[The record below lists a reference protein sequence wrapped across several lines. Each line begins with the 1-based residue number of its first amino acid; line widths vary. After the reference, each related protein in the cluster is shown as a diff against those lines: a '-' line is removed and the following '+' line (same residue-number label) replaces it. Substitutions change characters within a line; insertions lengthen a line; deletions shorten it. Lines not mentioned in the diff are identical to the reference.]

1 MGVAKMSQ
9 SRAPIFRGLPLAARG
24 YIGGVAGFAVAA
36 VVAGEFLQPGP
47 ELDPGLLIVAAA
59 LCALANLFE
68 VFAPANFS
76 FQPNL
81 IIFFAASVLLP
92 PWAIAVLAVVSFLPG
107 WISHHFRWYMVA
119 FNIANYTVAGM
130 VAHTITRAAGD
141 LDGAT
146 FGLPIPTALIVA
158 AFAFVVVNHALIIG
172 VVCLSRG
179 RNLMQCVRDMHGVL
193 PMDTALTM
201 TGACV
206 AALWSVTPSL
216 ALLAAGPIALI
227 YRSLWVPLLEHK
239 SRTDPKTGLFNSA
252 YLAVELE
259 DALSAAERSGNGLSV
274 VMIDLDQL
282 RLVNNRHGHLAGD
295 EVIQAVADA
304 VARTAERHDGV
315 AARFGGD
322 ELCVMLP
329 KSPLERSREIAEE
342 IRAAVADIEVE
353 FAGATEP
360 LGMTVS
366 AGIASFPE
374 HADTA
379 EGLLGA
385 ADAAVYDAKLGGRNR
400 TRIALAAGVRD
411 ALARTEPP
419 PVETLPLP
427 GAAQTTLPLPA
438 ARPSEAPAAVAAAM
452 ADPAADPRKPVGE
465 APAAQPE
472 AASADAKSAE
482 EGVEKRNPAIA
493 VYIWALVGATAIVGA
508 LSSHA
513 SILGDPWLF
522 VALVGSV
529 VALDAARIDVFE
541 RANLSP
547 AAIPELALAYFFGPL
562 GPIAAEGAIAL
573 IRAIRR
579 EPAIKWGFDFGAL
592 SLSGA
597 AAAWAFEL
605 APAGATG
612 MLIPVGALA
621 GVAYYAVNSGLLA
634 IVMGLAEGRSPV
646 GVWRERLAWMTP
658 HYVAFGLIA
667 GTFVIA
673 ELSFGL
679 YALAVFGLPVLMLW
693 IAEKQYLDRSRAT
706 VTELRAANDELESAN
721 ASLRGL
727 LNDNQQ
733 LLGRMHHSYIS
744 TITSLART
752 VEAKDPNTSGHTER
766 VADIAVV
773 LADELGFDETQLAAI
788 RVGAVIHDIGKIA
801 IPDSILLKPGPL
813 DPQEFAIMRRH
824 PEMSSYI
831 VAELELPAVVKQMVR
846 SHHERFDGAG
856 YPDRLLGD
864 EIPLAARILT
874 VADSLDAMISD
885 RPYRKALPLE
895 VARAEIE
902 DKTGSQFCPRVVA
915 ALKSAIE
922 NKPGFWTSLGQDA
935 QQSEAEAILATEPV
949 RNGAQNGTKVPGP
962 ARETVSN

>member
-1 MGVAKMSQ
+1 MSQ
-9 SRAPIFRGLPLAARG
+9 PRAPIFRGLPLAARC
-24 YIGGVAGFAVAA
+24 YIGSVAGFAAAA
-36 VVAGEFLQPGP
+36 VVAGTMLQEGP
-47 ELDPGLLIVAAA
+47 ELEPALFVVAAL
-59 LCALANLFE
+59 LCAVANLFE

-92 PWAIAVLAVVSFLPG
+92 PWAVAVLAVVSFVPG
-107 WISHHFRWYMVA
+107 WVSHHFRWYMVA
-119 FNIANYTVAGM
+119 FNVANYTLAGM
-130 VAHTITRAAGD
+130 VAHAIVVAGGT
-141 LDGAT
+141 LNGSS
-146 FGLPIPTALIVA
+146 FGLEVPAALALA
-158 AFAFVVVNHALIIG
+158 ALAFVVVNHALIIG
-172 VVCLSRG
+172 VVSVTRG
-179 RNLMQCVRDMHGVL
+179 RSLTQCARDMFSCF
-193 PMDTALTM
+193 PMDIALTM

-206 AALWSVTPSL
+206 AALWAVAPALT
-216 ALLAAGPIALI
+216 LLAAGPIALI
-227 YRSLWVPLLEHK
+227 YRALWVPLLEHK
-239 SRTDPKTGLFNSA
+239 SRTDPKTGLYNSA

-259 DALSAAERSGNGLSV
+259 DALSAAARREGGLSV

-295 EVIQAVADA
+295 EVIKAVADT
-304 VARTAERHDGV
+304 VAKAAERHEGI

-322 ELCVMLP
+322 ELCVLLP
-329 KSPLERSREIAEE
+329 KSPLDRSREIAEE
-342 IRAAVADIEVE
+342 IRAAVAEIEVE
-353 FAGATEP
+353 FAGAHET
-360 LGMTVS
+360 LGMTIS

-374 HADTA
+374 HSDTA

-400 TRIALAAGVRD
+400 TRIALAAGIRD
-411 ALARTEPP
+411 ALAQSDSSSAIAAETAIALDAMPHTSVPTPASVARIHPAPTSASAAAAGAT
-419 PVETLPLP
+419 VEEE
-427 GAAQTTLPLPA
+427 Q
-438 ARPSEAPAAVAAAM
+438 EAP
-452 ADPAADPRKPVGE
+452 D
-465 APAAQPE
+465 QPT
-472 AASADAKSAE
+472 
-482 EGVEKRNPAIA
+482 KRNPAIEI
-493 VYIWALVGATAIVGA
+493 YIGLLVAATAVVGA

-513 SILGDPWLF
+513 GIAAEPWLF
-522 VALVGSV
+522 VALVVSV

-547 AAIPELALAYFFGPL
+547 AAIPVLALAYFFGPL
-562 GPIAAEGAIAL
+562 GPIAAEAMIAL
-573 IRAIRR
+573 GRVIRHD
-579 EPAIKWGFDFGAL
+579 PVLKWGFDFGAL
-592 SLSGA
+592 SLAGA
-597 AAAWAFEL
+597 AAAWVFQVV
-605 APAGATG
+605 PAGEGGA
-612 MLIPVGALA
+612 LIVVGALA
-621 GVAYYAVNSGLLA
+621 GVVYYAVNSGLLA
-634 IVMGLAEGRSPV
+634 IVMGLAESRSPLA
-646 GVWRERLAWMTP
+646 VWRERLAWMTP
-658 HYVAFGLIA
+658 HYLAFGLLA

-679 YALAVFGLPVLMLW
+679 YAIAVFGLPVLMLW

-706 VTELRAANDELESAN
+706 VTELRATNDDLEQAN

-752 VEAKDPNTSGHTER
+752 VEAKDPMTSGHTER

-773 LADELGFDETQLAAI
+773 LADELGFDDSQLAAI

-801 IPDSILLKPGPL
+801 VPDAILLKPGPL

-856 YPDRLLGD
+856 YPDRLLGE
-864 EIPLAARILT
+864 EIPLAARLLS

-895 VARAEIE
+895 VAKAEIE
-902 DKTGSQFCPRVVA
+902 SKAGTQFCPRVVA
-915 ALKSAIE
+915 ALLSAIE
-922 NKPGFWTSLGQDA
+922 SKPGFWAGLEHDTG
-935 QQSEAEAILATEPV
+935 
-949 RNGAQNGTKVPGP
+949 VPGP
-962 ARETVSN
+962 AEAADNRRSLADPTRETVPG